1 MKIVPATLIP
11 IALTLSA
18 CGGGGTSDMD
28 QIPSSR
34 VLSNDVSPNGTLG
47 DVNAQKIK
55 LTAQS
60 GMTSGMAISW
70 SDNTTSR
77 LDTTFAV
84 ATGDAKKR
92 RHR

>member
-1 MKIVPATLIP
+1 MKIVPATLIT

-47 DVNAQKIK
+47 DVNAQ
-55 LTAQS
+55 
-60 GMTSGMAISW
+60 
-70 SDNTTSR
+70 
-77 LDTTFAV
+77 
-84 ATGDAKKR
+84 
-92 RHR
+92 